1 MSIIKS
7 KPCKIKSILNKTL
20 FNNFYFIIF
29 YLIINLCFVTILKE
43 VPFLNLISKI
53 ALLWGIVLS
62 IYHFYKI
69 VLRKP
74 NKIEI
79 LIYIFLSFTLILNL
93 IFYRSIDNLKIWIVN
108 LIILTGV
115 FFIEKD
121 KSKELLNNE
130 LNIISNLFI
139 GFTFV
144 FSTASTI
151 MYIFKISFVLFDT
164 TYGLNQGLYVYKNTL
179 AISAAIS
186 FVLSFYCY
194 LKSCNKL
201 FKCFYIIN
209 AVIQIFNV
217 IYSGGRSAILL
228 LLAIPFVFIFL
239 YIKNNIF
246 RLAIIIV
253 PTITCI
259 GLFAKFH
266 ERLYDFLSSR
276 NELWYS
282 AYLLFKNNLL
292 TGVGNSNLVEK
303 VYSMRPGVVLPG
315 IEAGGLHNIYL
326 QIITANGL
334 ISFIIFISLIIMTI
348 CTLTKKIDSMNKKDK
363 LINGILLTLI
373 FGILFV
379 NLFESNL
386 VYIASFISIIFWSYL
401 SYFYSITTNNSK
413 KVP

>member
-79 LIYIFLSFTLILNL
+79 LIYIFLAFTLILNL

-266 ERLYDFLSSR
+266 ERLYDFLSAR

-282 AYLLFKNNLL
+282 AYLLFKDNLFK
-292 TGVGNSNLVEK
+292 GVGNSSMVEK
-303 VYSMRPGVVLPG
+303 VYSMRPGVILPG
-315 IEAGGLHNIYL
+315 IEDGGLHNIYL
-326 QIITANGL
+326 QMITSNGIL
-334 ISFIIFISLIIMTI
+334 SLIIFLAFICFVIYNITI
-348 CTLTKKIDSMNKKDK
+348 KIDVLSGKEK
-363 LINGILLTLI
+363 LAASSLLILV

-379 NLFESNL
+379 NVFESNL
-386 VYIASFISIIFWSYL
+386 IYISSFISIIFWYVL
-401 SYFYSITTNNSK
+401 GIIYNLYTK
-413 KVP
+413 K

>member
-1 MSIIKS
+1 M
-7 KPCKIKSILNKTL
+7 
-20 FNNFYFIIF
+20 
-29 YLIINLCFVTILKE
+29 
-43 VPFLNLISKI
+43 NLISKI

-79 LIYIFLSFTLILNL
+79 LIYIFLAFTLILNL

-292 TGVGNSNLVEK
+292 TGVGNSNLVER
-303 VYSMRPGVVLPG
+303 VYSMRLGVVLPG

>member
-1 MSIIKS
+1 MNNKFNDIKNLLS
-7 KPCKIKSILNKTL
+7 KTV
-20 FNNFYFIIF
+20 FNNFYFILF
-29 YLIINLCFVTILKE
+29 YLIINLCFVTLLKE
-43 VPFLNLISKI
+43 VPFLNLFSKI

-62 IYHFYKI
+62 FYHLYKI
-69 VLRKP
+69 IIRKP
-74 NKIEI
+74 NTIEI
-79 LIYIFLSFTLILNL
+79 LIYSFLCFTLLLNIL
-93 IFYRSIDNLKIWIVN
+93 FYRSSENLKIWIVN
-108 LIILTGV
+108 LVILTGI
-115 FFIEKD
+115 FFIDKE
-121 KSKELLNNE
+121 KSKNNLTKNLNV
-130 LNIISNLFI
+130 LSNFFI
-139 GFTFV
+139 MFTFV
-144 FSTASTI
+144 FSAISTA
-151 MYIFKISFVLFDT
+151 MYIASITFTLGDT

-179 AISAAIS
+179 AIAAAIS

-194 LKSCNKL
+194 IKSTNKTI
-201 FKCFYIIN
+201 KIFYIIN
-209 AVIQIFNV
+209 AILQIFNV
-217 IYSGGRSAILL
+217 FYSGGRSALLL
-228 LLAIPFVFIFL
+228 LLAIPFVFVFL

-292 TGVGNSNLVEK
+292 TGVGNSNLVER

-348 CTLTKKIDSMNKKDK
+348 CTLTKKIDFMNKKDK